1 MTGYFSLAGR
11 LLLASLF
18 LVSAFNKLMHPVET
32 AQYMQSMGV
41 AGALLWPT
49 VALEL
54 LGGLALAVGWFSR
67 PAALMLALFSLIA
80 AAIFHSNFADLN
92 QVNNFLKNLAVAGGL
107 LYLVAWGP
115 GRFSISARI
124 PTFKVR
130 TQEPLATS

>member
-11 LLLASLF
+11 LLLATLF

-32 AQYMQSMGV
+32 AQYMHSMGV

-49 VALEL
+49 VALEV
-54 LGGLALAVGWFSR
+54 LGGLALAIGWFSR
-67 PAALMLALFSLIA
+67 PAALMLALFTLIA
-80 AAIFHSNFADLN
+80 AAIFHSNFADMN